1 MSAVTSLQHTPPA
14 EEKKPRVR
22 PPIWNVS
29 DRTWKLIQGVLNLYY
44 PLMRKGQHRADLR
57 KVFDGV
63 IFRLRSGC
71 QWHKIPAEFGNYR
84 TIHRH
89 FQKWCELGVFER
101 IWAVLAQRCDELRLV
116 DWEWQSADC
125 AMGKA
130 RSGGELIGPN
140 PTDRAKKG
148 VKRSILVEAD
158 GGPISVMIAGA
169 NVHDTKLLADTLA
182 VIVIDRP
189 ETVQHICLDKGY
201 DNPTGHDTIAA
212 TTYIPHI
219 RRIGEEKLDT
229 NGEKKHPARRW
240 VVERTLAWFS
250 KCRGLL
256 VRYDKKA
263 INFLGLLQLACSLI
277 WARRWERSLA

>member
-1 MSAVTSLQHTPPA
+1 MASLQHTLPTK
-14 EEKKPRVR
+14 EKKPRVR

-29 DRTWKLIQGVLNLYY
+29 DRTWGLIQGILDVYY
-44 PLMRKGQHRADLR
+44 PLMRKGRHRADLR
-57 KVFDGV
+57 KVFDGI

-71 QWHKIPAEFGNYR
+71 QWNKIPAEFGNDR

-101 IWAVLAQRCDELRLV
+101 IWAVLAQHCDDLRLV
-116 DWEWQSADC
+116 DWEWQSVDC
-125 AMGKA
+125 SMGKT

-158 GGPISVMIAGA
+158 GGPLSVMIAGA

-189 ETVQHICLDKGY
+189 DTVQHICLDKGY

-212 TTYIPHI
+212 TSYVPHI

-229 NGEKKHPARRW
+229 NGDKTHPARRW
-240 VVERTLAWFS
+240 VVERTLAWLS

-263 INFLGLLQLACSLI
+263 MNFLGLLQLACALI
-277 WARRWERSLA
+277 WVRRWDRSLA